1 MRRGAIG
8 LAALL
13 CWQLA
18 LGAALAEEP
27 QPLTLKAARELA
39 LHNHPKISQAELEA
53 QASREVIS
61 QVRAGFLPS
70 MTFNATAVGTADPN
84 TRIAAG
90 GLNNP
95 AIYERNAE
103 GVTVTQ
109 LILDFGRTSN
119 LLRSSKS
126 SSSAGDSNAEATR
139 DRILLQVDV
148 AFFSALKAQSILAVA
163 RQTLDTRKVLLEQV
177 DALAHNKLRSD
188 LDLSFA
194 TVAYEE
200 AKLLVAKS
208 ENDVEAAFTTLS
220 TLLGDREPRAYQL
233 IEEPMPSAESVDP
246 SALIETALSKR
257 PDLAGLRFERDA
269 AMQYAKAQRALNY
282 PVITAFG
289 SGGIIPVRDH
299 DQFESSYAAAGVNL
313 SLPIFDGGLN
323 SAKHSEAELR
333 SRAVEEKL
341 RDAENSVIHDVRTA
355 GLNANYAF
363 ERLDLTRKLF
373 DNASH
378 AYELA
383 EMRYRLGS
391 SSIVELS
398 QAQLNKTEADI
409 VHTSAKYEYEIQ
421 RAILNYEIGESK
433 AD

>member
-1 MRRGAIG
+1 MTRSGVCLLG
-8 LAALL
+8 LLGWLL
-13 CWQLA
+13 A
-18 LGAALAEEP
+18 SGGALADEP

-39 LHNHPKISQAELEA
+39 LRNHPKISQADLEA
-53 QASREVIS
+53 QASKQVIT
-61 QVRAGFLPS
+61 QVRSGFLPNL
-70 MTFNATAVGTADPN
+70 TFDATAVGTADDN

-95 AIYERNAE
+95 AIYERFAQ

-119 LLRSSKS
+119 LLGSSKLS
-126 SSSAGDSNAEATR
+126 SKAEDSFAEATKE
-139 DRILLQVDV
+139 DILLQVDV

-163 RQTLDTRKVLLEQV
+163 RQTLDTRKVLLEEV
-177 DALAHNKLRSD
+177 DALARNKLKSD

-194 TVAYEE
+194 TVAYED

-208 ENDVEAAFTTLS
+208 ENDVEAAFAALS
-220 TLLGDREPRAYQL
+220 TLLGEREQHAYHL
-233 IEEPMPSAESVDP
+233 VEEPMPAADTVDP
-246 SALIETALSKR
+246 SVLIDTAMSQR
-257 PDLAGLRFERDA
+257 PDLASLRFQRDA
-269 AMQYAKAQRALNY
+269 AVRFAKAERALNF

-289 SGGIIPVRDH
+289 SGGIIPVRDNS
-299 DQFESSYAAAGVNL
+299 QFDASYAAAGVSL

-323 SAKHSEAELR
+323 SAKYSEADLR
-333 SRAVEEKL
+333 ARAAGEKL
-341 RDAENSVIHDVRTA
+341 RDAENSVARDVRTA
-355 GLNANYAF
+355 SLNANYAF
-363 ERLDLTRKLF
+363 ERLDLTQKLF

-383 EMRYRLGS
+383 DIRYKLGS

-398 QAQLNKTEADI
+398 QAQLNMTEAEI
-409 VHTSAKYEYEIQ
+409 AHTSAKYDYQIQ
-421 RAILNYEIGESK
+421 RAILEYQIGAST

>member
-1 MRRGAIG
+1 MRWSSVWLMGMVG
-8 LAALL
+8 
-13 CWQLA
+13 WQLA
-18 LGAALAEEP
+18 TGAVLAEEP
-27 QPLTLKAARELA
+27 QSLTLNAARELA

-53 QASREVIS
+53 QASKQVIS
-61 QVRAGFLPS
+61 QVRSGFLPNL
-70 MTFNATAVGTADPN
+70 MFNATAVGTADEN

-119 LLRSSKS
+119 LLGSSKLAS
-126 SSSAGDSNAEATR
+126 RAEDSNAEATK
-139 DRILLQVDV
+139 DTILLQVDV
-148 AFFSALKAQSILAVA
+148 AFYAALKAQSILAVA

-177 DALAHNKLRSD
+177 DALARNKLRSE

-194 TVAYEE
+194 TVAYED

-220 TLLGDREPRAYQL
+220 TLLGDREQHEYRL
-233 IEEPMPSAESVDP
+233 IEEPMPSAEFVDP
-246 SALIETALSKR
+246 SVLIETALSKR

-269 AMQYAKAQRALNY
+269 AIRYAKAQRALIY

-299 DQFESSYAAAGVNL
+299 AQFEASYAAAGVNL

-333 SRAVEEKL
+333 SRAAAERL
-341 RDAENSVIHDVRTA
+341 RDAEDSVIHDVRTA
-355 GLNANYAF
+355 SLNANYAF
-363 ERLDLTRKLF
+363 ERLDLTQKLF

-383 EMRYRLGS
+383 ELRYTLGS

-398 QAQLNKTEADI
+398 QAQLSKTEAEI
-409 VHTSAKYEYEIQ
+409 AHTSAKYEYEIQ
-421 RAILNYEIGESK
+421 RAILEYEIGETT